1 MFQTLRSRLDRGELV
16 IVCGVGRVLHT
27 NFIQC
32 LGVNGG
38 FHGVWI
44 DQEHCGLTMRELEVA
59 CVSAR
64 AAGLDTFVRIAPISY
79 AVVTQ
84 CLEAGAG
91 GIMAAMVESAAQTE
105 QIVKWA
111 KFAPRG
117 TRGLNNGGVDGRF
130 GTIPAREFCE
140 TANRESLVLIQIETA
155 QAVEEAE
162 AIAAVDG
169 VDMLFIGPF
178 DLSQAMGVTGDFFH
192 PKCLAAIEKVA
203 TACAKAGKKW
213 AALTTTPEH
222 CQMLLD
228 QGCSMITPASD
239 MRIVNA
245 GIKAIKDNFPIVFAN
260 H

>member
-1 MFQTLRSRLDRGELV
+1 MFQTLRSRLDRNELV

-59 CVSAR
+59 CVSAK
-64 AAGLDTFVRIAPISY
+64 ASGLDTFVRIAPTSY
-79 AVVTQ
+79 SVVTQ

-91 GIMAAMVESAAQTE
+91 GIMAAMVNSAAEAE
-105 QIVKWA
+105 QIVRWA

-117 TRGLNNGGVDGRF
+117 NRGLNNGGVDGKY
-130 GTIPAREFCE
+130 GTISAKEFTE

-162 AIAAVDG
+162 AIAAIDG

-192 PKCLAAIEKVA
+192 PKCIAAIDRVAAACRKV
-203 TACAKAGKKW
+203 GKKW
-213 AALTTTPEH
+213 AALTTTPDH
-222 CQMLLD
+222 CKMLLD
-228 QGCSMITPASD
+228 RGCSLITPASD
-239 MRIVNA
+239 VRLVNA
-245 GIKAIKDNFPIVFAN
+245 GINSIKSTFSQLFGS
-260 H
+260 

>member
-1 MFQTLRSRLDRGELV
+1 MFETLRSRLDRGERV
-16 IVCGVGRVLHT
+16 VVCGIGRVFHP
-27 NFIQC
+27 NFVQC

-64 AAGLDTFVRIAPISY
+64 ASGLDTFVRIAPTNYS
-79 AVVTQ
+79 VVTQ

-91 GIMAAMVESAAQTE
+91 GIMAAMVNSAAEAE
-105 QIVKWA
+105 QIVRWA

-117 TRGLNNGGVDGRF
+117 NRGLNNGGFDGKF
-130 GTIPAREFCE
+130 GTMDAKEFCE
-140 TANRESLVLIQIETA
+140 TANRESLVIIQIETA

-162 AIAAVDG
+162 AIAKIDG

-192 PKCLAAIEKVA
+192 PKCLAAIERVA
-203 TACAKAGKKW
+203 MACHHAGKKW

-228 QGCSMITPASD
+228 QGCAMITPASD
-239 MRIVNA
+239 IRIVNA
-245 GIKAIKDNFPIVFAN
+245 GIKAIKDLFPTVF
-260 H
+260 